1 MLFFFFFF
9 LEGINLLTTR
19 TVGICIHITFVSDTC
34 YQTHTLFAHAQ
45 TVSLSGVISLS
56 LQKRKIV
63 SVHKIS
69 LNEELNGNRS
79 NLGITSMVPFIYT
92 FHVTEFIYS
101 RVYQILQVLEF
112 SSYRKRMSA
121 IVRTM
126 ENQILLL
133 CKGADRFGS

>member
-1 MLFFFFFF
+1 
-9 LEGINLLTTR
+9 
-19 TVGICIHITFVSDTC
+19 
-34 YQTHTLFAHAQ
+34 
-45 TVSLSGVISLS
+45 
-56 LQKRKIV
+56 
-63 SVHKIS
+63 
-69 LNEELNGNRS
+69 
-79 NLGITSMVPFIYT
+79 MVPFIYT